1 MARPRF
7 LADEDL
13 WYPIVK
19 GVVRAST
26 EVRIEFETVQHLGM
40 SGATDPEI
48 LEFADRTGWIV
59 VSHDVNTMTRA
70 AEERLASGDGISG
83 LLLIPQERVSRE
95 IIDDLILIA
104 LASEAEEWRN
114 LIQFL
119 PL

>member
-19 GVVRAST
+19 GVIRASS
-26 EVRIEFETVQHLGM
+26 EIEFETVQHLGM
-40 SGATDPEI
+40 SGASDPEI
-48 LEFADRTGWIV
+48 LELADRTGWIV

-70 AEERLASGDGISG
+70 AEERLAAEDGISG
-83 LLLIPQERVSRE
+83 LLLIPQERVSGE